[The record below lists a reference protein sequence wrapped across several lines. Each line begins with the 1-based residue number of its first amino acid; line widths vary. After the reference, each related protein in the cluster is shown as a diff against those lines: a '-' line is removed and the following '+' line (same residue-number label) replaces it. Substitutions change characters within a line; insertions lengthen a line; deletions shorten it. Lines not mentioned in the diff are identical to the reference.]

1 MTAVLTGR
9 RTSGLLLHPTSL
21 PGRHGTG
28 DLGPAAHKFVNF
40 LAAGGQKWWQMLPVG
55 PPGAPPGFSPYS
67 SYSAFAG
74 SPYLI
79 SLDHLHQDGLLEARD
94 IAPPANVR
102 RGNDLGAVYRFR
114 ESRLRRAFARFE
126 RTQRDRVEFEEFC
139 KASRD

>member
-28 DLGPAAHKFVNF
+28 DLGPAAHKFVDF

-79 SLDHLHQDGLLEARD
+79 SLDELVKVRLLDARD
-94 IAPPANVR
+94 IAPPPAVE
-102 RGNDLGAVYRFR
+102 RGNDLNRVFAFR
-114 ESRLRRAFARFE
+114 ETQIGRASCR
-126 RTQRDRVEFEEFC
+126 
-139 KASRD
+139 